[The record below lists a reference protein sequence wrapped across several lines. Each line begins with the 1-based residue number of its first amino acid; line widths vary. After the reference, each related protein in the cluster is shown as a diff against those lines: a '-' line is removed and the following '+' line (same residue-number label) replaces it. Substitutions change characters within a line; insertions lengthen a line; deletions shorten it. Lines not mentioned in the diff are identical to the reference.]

1 MSWRPK
7 SRCAAAAEVL
17 YDWAGGLIWVATPA
31 ADAAAA
37 AVRAAVRT
45 FGGHAT
51 LVRGS
56 AALRA
61 GLDVFEPQ
69 EAGLAALTKRV
80 KESFDPSRVAQSG
93 SHVGAGL
100 TPQWRSGNDGAGMS
114 RA

>member
-7 SRCAAAAEVL
+7 SRAQRGRGSL
-17 YDWAGGLIWVATPA
+17 RLAGGLIWVATPA

-37 AVRAAVRT
+37 AVRAAVRM

-80 KESFDPSRVAQSG
+80 KEKLRIRAACSIRVACG
-93 SHVGAGL
+93 RRFDATTAVGK
-100 TPQWRSGNDGAGMS
+100 
-114 RA
+114 